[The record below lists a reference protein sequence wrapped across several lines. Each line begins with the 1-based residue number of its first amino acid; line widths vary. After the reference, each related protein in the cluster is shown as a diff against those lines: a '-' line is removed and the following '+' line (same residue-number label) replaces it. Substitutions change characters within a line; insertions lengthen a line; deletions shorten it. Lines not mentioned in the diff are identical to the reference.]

1 VLNVRNPFII
11 GCRYLPM
18 IKISSKSK
26 TWEMYDVLEVFTKLK
41 SFSDFPDLMGIKG
54 ALDNWLNKP
63 GF

>member
-1 VLNVRNPFII
+1 
-11 GCRYLPM
+11 M